1 MIPVTAFVSVEILMM
16 SHGASAAAQ
25 TPSGERR
32 KFVRRVISDQ
42 ERHLARAEPS
52 ARGRQ
57 TPGQATPVKA
67 VSRRSRA
74 REPRALTGVDWSGI
88 DLQSVMRI
96 SFRSDRQNARLG
108 SAPTTHCAD
117 LLTARENLRCCNVRS
132 CQKKC
137 DKALYYLTT
146 DRGAPCAFYP
156 AIKRSM
162 SRASPVL
169 RNSSTSCDQ
178 AKSGSASQEQIAC
191 RFRAVD
197 MQALW

>member
-1 MIPVTAFVSVEILMM
+1 MAPLRQADSIERTAQVCPP
-16 SHGASAAAQ
+16 SHF
-25 TPSGERR
+25 EE
-32 KFVRRVISDQ
+32 

-57 TPGQATPVKA
+57 TPGQAKPVKA

-74 REPRALTGVDWSGI
+74 REPRALTGVAWSGI
-88 DLQSVMRI
+88 GLQSVMRI
-96 SFRSDRQNARLG
+96 SFRSDRQDAKLG

-156 AIKRSM
+156 AIKRSVVCAP
-162 SRASPVL
+162 RVSPEPPL
-169 RNSSTSCDQ
+169 KYDQTKKSSNHENSPAPAFVAVHLLNLCDWRC
-178 AKSGSASQEQIAC
+178 I
-191 RFRAVD
+191 RYR
-197 MQALW
+197 